1 MNSQE
6 LQLRLKSFALRCVNL
21 QKHLPKDETG
31 KIISN
36 QLLRSAF
43 SAAANYRAACN
54 AQTKKSFIAKL
65 SIAFEEID
73 ESVFWLEMID
83 ETKLLPSHQL
93 CAITEEGVELTKI
106 IAASRITAMTRLKSK
121 ESV

>member
-1 MNSQE
+1 MNSSD
-6 LQLRLKSFALRCVNL
+6 LQQRLKSFALRCVNL
-21 QKHLPKDETG
+21 QKHLPKAETG
-31 KIISN
+31 KIIST

-54 AQTKKSFIAKL
+54 AQTKKSFISKL
-65 SIAFEEID
+65 SIALEEID

-93 CAITEEGVELTKI
+93 GAITEEGTELTKI
-106 IAASRITAMTRLKSK
+106 LAASRKTATAKLKGK
-121 ESV
+121 ELI